1 MQIKKINDRIIE
13 WIDPFSKG
21 NLTLK
26 NNTLTSKNSKYL
38 IYHGIPNFAKNVK
51 NIKQLQ
57 VQKSFKEKWTKT
69 NFAHSDNDFEN
80 DIKPIYL
87 EMMGLSE
94 KDLKI
99 FNKKLVLE
107 IGIGS
112 GSSSRLWVSQ
122 AEEFHGIDISGAIF
136 SVPKTLKNIKK
147 QIILSQADL
156 NFLPYKN
163 ESFDIIVAN
172 GVLHHTPSTKISL
185 KNTLKKLKKGGMYIF
200 YIYKKKSP
208 IREFCDDHVRD
219 EISKL
224 NYSDALKKM
233 KAFTEFGKSLSD
245 QNISITIPKN
255 IDLLGIKKGKYD
267 LQRFIYD
274 NFFKC
279 FWNESWG
286 YSNSN
291 MVNFDWYHPTFCWRH
306 TEQEIKSWC
315 KELNLKIKYLKEL
328 ESGFAC
334 SLQKK

>member
-1 MQIKKINDRIIE
+1 LQIKKINDRIIE
-13 WIDPFSKG
+13 WVDPYSK
-21 NLTLK
+21 NTLKLK
-26 NNTLTSKNSKYL
+26 NNFLISKNSKYT
-38 IYHGIPNFAKNVK
+38 INNDIPNFVNVIK
-51 NIKQLQ
+51 NIKQKQ
-57 VQKSFKEKWTKT
+57 VQKSFEEKWTKT
-69 NFAHSDNDFEN
+69 DFAYSDKEFEN
-80 DIKPIYL
+80 HIKPIYL

-112 GSSSRLWVSQ
+112 GSSSRLWAPQ
-122 AEEFHGIDISGAIF
+122 AQEFHGIDISGAVF
-136 SVPKTLKNIKK
+136 SVPKTLRNMKK

-163 ESFDIIVAN
+163 ESFDIIVSN

-185 KNTLKKLKKGGMYIF
+185 KNTLKKLKKNGLYLF
-200 YIYKKKSP
+200 YIYKKKPP

-224 NYSDALKKM
+224 NYSDALEKM
-233 KAFTEFGKSLSD
+233 KAFTEFGKSISE
-245 QNISITIPKN
+245 QNINITIPKN
-255 IDLLGIKKGKYD
+255 INILGIKKGKYD

-286 YSNSN
+286 YDHSN
-291 MVNFDWYHPTFCWRH
+291 MVNFDWYHPKFSWRH
-306 TEQEIKSWC
+306 TDNEIKLWC
-315 KELNLKIKYLKEL
+315 KEFNLKIKYLKEL

-334 SLQKK
+334 LLQKK